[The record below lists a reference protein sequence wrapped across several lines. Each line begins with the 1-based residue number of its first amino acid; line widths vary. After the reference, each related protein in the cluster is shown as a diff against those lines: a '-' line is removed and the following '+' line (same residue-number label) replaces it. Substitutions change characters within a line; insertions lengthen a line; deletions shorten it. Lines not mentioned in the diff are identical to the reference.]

1 MTFEFNE
8 TSLLL
13 VDNPFF
19 GRGEGE
25 DRNRPSKLSVSL
37 NRIYET
43 NRVLP
48 EFPVNPLS
56 VFTFHRSPRASLEI
70 VSRCNAGN
78 KRDFADTERLD
89 IIELYHHFSFVK
101 SINSQRILSI
111 QSIVV
116 RVSTYKPR
124 WWLRF
129 KKKKKEYLSFFPFL
143 NSREKKEKNKRSLY
157 FRRSIKFHHI
167 ILANI

>member
-1 MTFEFNE
+1 MSHLGPLKFNWDTMTFEFNE

-19 GRGEGE
+19 DRGGGE

-43 NRVLP
+43 NRILP

-70 VSRCNAGN
+70 VSRCNTGN

-116 RVSTYKPR
+116 REFHFRRTN
-124 WWLRF
+124 LDL
-129 KKKKKEYLSFFPFL
+129 KKKKNIFPSFLF
-143 NSREKKEKNKRSLY
+143 
-157 FRRSIKFHHI
+157 
-167 ILANI
+167 